1 MEADVFDLLCYL
13 IACVLFALVTLN
25 VSARWNLLALGLF
38 FAVLPHLVGAFM
50 DAGAGV

>member
-1 MEADVFDLLCYL
+1 MFDLLCYL
-13 IACVLFALVTLN
+13 IACILFVLVTFN

-38 FAVLPHLVGAFM
+38 FTVLPLLVGAFM